1 MSFTMWATVVLF
13 QSSYFYC
20 NLKSVKSII
29 FPLNFPFKLSAIVV
43 LCQSNLHFFMLFYQF
58 NISRQ
63 VVVLY
68 PHIFHS
74 FPQLTKLFHW
84 RESMWLK
91 SIWNKIVLQNFL
103 WCSVFSSS
111 LSRRCTTS
119 SPMPF
124 TVKIHRAGPKLLLP
138 CLTTIVL
145 YFLTSGVNQN
155 YPTEDLI
162 QRNSTGTPKCIP
174 AKNIGFLKI
183 HKAAST

>member
-91 SIWNKIVLQNFL
+91 SIWNKIVLQNFR
-103 WCSVFSSS
+103 WCSVSFIIFKSLFLRSVSVIGWLAVRFIYRVCPFDPFWAFIYFHGGNAKRGLMLCLSSH
-111 LSRRCTTS
+111 
-119 SPMPF
+119 F
-124 TVKIHRAGPKLLLP
+124 
-138 CLTTIVL
+138 
-145 YFLTSGVNQN
+145 Y
-155 YPTEDLI
+155 Y
-162 QRNSTGTPKCIP
+162 
-174 AKNIGFLKI
+174 
-183 HKAAST
+183 

>member
-1 MSFTMWATVVLF
+1 MCFSLSTSIFSPTRCNKMVFHFIFSLFSSSCKHFYLHFVQLYGFYCKNRKLFTMFTSVWPFNCPFSNIAFNCMTFILNDKMSFTMRATVVLF

-74 FPQLTKLFHW
+74 FPQLTKLFH
-84 RESMWLK
+84 
-91 SIWNKIVLQNFL
+91 
-103 WCSVFSSS
+103 
-111 LSRRCTTS
+111 
-119 SPMPF
+119 
-124 TVKIHRAGPKLLLP
+124 
-138 CLTTIVL
+138 
-145 YFLTSGVNQN
+145 
-155 YPTEDLI
+155 
-162 QRNSTGTPKCIP
+162 
-174 AKNIGFLKI
+174 
-183 HKAAST
+183 

>member
-1 MSFTMWATVVLF
+1 MTFILNDKMSFTMRATVVLF

-91 SIWNKIVLQNFL
+91 SIWNKIVLQNFR
-103 WCSVFSSS
+103 WCSVSFIIYK
-111 LSRRCTTS
+111 TS
-119 SPMPF
+119 IVDF
-124 TVKIHRAGPKLLLP
+124 KNTVKK
-138 CLTTIVL
+138 
-145 YFLTSGVNQN
+145 SGRSK
-155 YPTEDLI
+155 E
-162 QRNSTGTPKCIP
+162 
-174 AKNIGFLKI
+174 
-183 HKAAST
+183 

>member
-1 MSFTMWATVVLF
+1 MSFTMRATVVLF

-91 SIWNKIVLQNFL
+91 SIWNKIVLQNFR
-103 WCSVFSSS
+103 WCSVSFIIFRLILPDGCL
-111 LSRRCTTS
+111 LSFNVWNCWQCGLVYNHLS
-119 SPMPF
+119 DGYS
-124 TVKIHRAGPKLLLP
+124 
-138 CLTTIVL
+138 
-145 YFLTSGVNQN
+145 
-155 YPTEDLI
+155 ED
-162 QRNSTGTPKCIP
+162 S
-174 AKNIGFLKI
+174 
-183 HKAAST
+183 